1 MAVTFLLSLK
11 VFLQCLLSSVIPNDK
26 SLAKLI
32 TFLLMLL
39 YAFFLAFLNIFFSL
53 LFCYFTVT
61 CLGLDFSLIILI
73 RNGWTLRTVIFFKIS
88 GKYSVIISF
97 YVALSP
103 FLLVSPFRILFRY
116 VSSLSTISS
125 T

>member
-39 YAFFLAFLNIFFSL
+39 YAFFLAFLNISFSL

-61 CLGLDFSLIILI
+61 CLGLDFLLIILI